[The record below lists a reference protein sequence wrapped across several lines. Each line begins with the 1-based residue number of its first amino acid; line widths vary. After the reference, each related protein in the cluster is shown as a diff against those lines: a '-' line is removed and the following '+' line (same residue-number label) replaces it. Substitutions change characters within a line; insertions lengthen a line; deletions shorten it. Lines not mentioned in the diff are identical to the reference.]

1 MPSFANNRTTL
12 NVWHTQHPEY
22 SLEFTYEEGGPGC
35 DKRYRWICLINGD
48 TRAKGGWRT
57 DKWEAKESAAR
68 TTLML
73 LRTWAD
79 EESEESPENHRIEYT
94 RQVPEDDEED

>member
-22 SLEFTYEEGGPGC
+22 SLEGTAG
-35 DKRYRWICLINGD
+35 ICLINGD